1 MDILVKPIVTE
12 KLTSQGERLNC
23 YGFKVDKRANKLQ
36 IKKAIETMYGVTVV
50 SVNTAIVGGKGK
62 NRYTKG
68 GFIQGRSASYK
79 KAIIKV
85 GKDDKIDFY
94 SNI

>member
-12 KLTSQGERLNC
+12 KLTVQGEKLNR

-36 IKKAIETMYGVTVV
+36 IKKAVESRYGVTVDA
-50 SVNTAIVGGKGK
+50 VNTVIVGGKSK
-62 NRYTKG
+62 SRYTKA
-68 GFIQGRSASYK
+68 GFIKGRTNSYK
-79 KAIIKV
+79 KAIITV

>member
-12 KLTSQGERLNC
+12 KLTAQGENLNC
-23 YGFKVDKRANKLQ
+23 YGFKVDRRANKLQ
-36 IKKAIETMYGVTVV
+36 IKKAVETMYGVTVV
-50 SVNTAIVGGKGK
+50 SVNTAVTGGKSK

-68 GFIQGRSASYK
+68 GFIQGRSGSYK
-79 KAIIKV
+79 KAFV
-85 GKDDKIDFY
+85 TVAKDDKIDFY

>member
-1 MDILVKPIVTE
+1 MEVLIKPIVTE
-12 KLTSQGERLNC
+12 KLTSQGESHNC
-23 YGFKVDKRANKLQ
+23 YGFRVDKRANKVQ
-36 IKKAIETMYGVTVV
+36 IKKDVETMYGVTVV
-50 SVNTAIVGGKGK
+50 AVNTAIVGGKGK

-68 GFIQGRSASYK
+68 GFIQGRSGSYK

-85 GKDDKIDFY
+85 AKNDKIDFY